1 MDHEYHLKI
10 NPDEDSVGKINQIES
25 LFAGDKAVETRLPQ
39 DSGQSLRRTIDN
51 FSNFLNLVSVSA
63 MIIAGIGISNT
74 LLSFV
79 NQRNISIAVKK
90 SLGFSSKVI
99 QLIYFYEII
108 LILIVTSIL
117 AYFIGILSPILANNF
132 IPKAYG
138 IELQPAFSLISYLNI
153 AFIGLL
159 VVLIFSIPSLYSI
172 SSIKAVALFRNTFQ
186 PVSLH
191 FSTKNIIYL
200 FILTTQF
207 WLFILFYKRSSS
219 FSH

>member
-1 MDHEYHLKI
+1 
-10 NPDEDSVGKINQIES
+10 
-25 LFAGDKAVETRLPQ
+25 
-39 DSGQSLRRTIDN
+39 
-51 FSNFLNLVSVSA
+51 

-117 AYFIGILSPILANNF
+117 AYFIGVLSPILANSL
-132 IPKAYG
+132 IPQAYG
-138 IELQPAFSLISYLNI
+138 IELQPTFSLLSYLNI

-172 SSIKAVALFRNTFQ
+172 NSIKAVALFRNTFQ

-191 FSTKNIIYL
+191 FSTKNIFYL
-200 FILTTQF
+200 VILIAVLVCYF
-207 WLFILFYKRSSS
+207 VL
-219 FSH
+219 